1 MIPYGSG
8 GEDMNAGRLVLG
20 VALAL
25 IFVWGMYAII
35 SGVLRAESRAEDQVD
50 CAVYG
55 ICD

>member
-1 MIPYGSG
+1 
-8 GEDMNAGRLVLG
+8 MNAGRLVLG